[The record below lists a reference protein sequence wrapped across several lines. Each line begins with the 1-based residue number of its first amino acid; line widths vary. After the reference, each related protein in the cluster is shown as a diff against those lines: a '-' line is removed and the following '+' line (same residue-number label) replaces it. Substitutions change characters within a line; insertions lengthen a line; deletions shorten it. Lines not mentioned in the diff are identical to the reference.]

1 MGAIYWKEMADH
13 FSRRRFIIV
22 LGLVLFSVLWGLFVI
37 LRELD
42 GGARAAD
49 EFLFLNAFLRG
60 SGLLPP
66 LLFFIGFF
74 GPIIGI
80 TLGFDAVNS
89 ERTQGTLSRLLAQPI
104 YRDQVFNGKFLAA
117 LTTLSLVVAGMVLGV
132 VGLEM
137 FILGIP
143 PAGQEIV
150 RLLGFTAITIA
161 YLGVWLAL
169 AMMASVFMRNVVA
182 SALVAIGIWLLTG
195 FIIVIASSAV
205 ADVIVP
211 EIETAEEALRH
222 FRVDT
227 WIRRLSPGEL
237 FQEATSILLDPIEGR
252 TLTPLA
258 MASIQGGERLLVTPV
273 AASQSLLLV
282 WPHIVALVGMLGSL
296 VGVSYWKFMREE
308 VRS

>member
-1 MGAIYWKEMADH
+1 
-13 FSRRRFIIV
+13 
-22 LGLVLFSVLWGLFVI
+22 
-37 LRELD
+37 
-42 GGARAAD
+42 
-49 EFLFLNAFLRG
+49 
-60 SGLLPP
+60 
-66 LLFFIGFF
+66 
-74 GPIIGI
+74 
-80 TLGFDAVNS
+80 
-89 ERTQGTLSRLLAQPI
+89 
-104 YRDQVFNGKFLAA
+104 
-117 LTTLSLVVAGMVLGV
+117 
-132 VGLEM
+132 
-137 FILGIP
+137 
-143 PAGQEIV
+143 
-150 RLLGFTAITIA
+150 
-161 YLGVWLAL
+161 
-169 AMMASVFMRNVVA
+169 MRNVVA

-222 FRVDT
+222 FRIDT